1 MPETQRLVE
10 SYDFT
15 HYPLA
20 NGTDTEILTDTP
32 EGVGPLTDGDEVSV
46 TVELVGTPTNRGVIR
61 D

>member
-15 HYPLA
+15 RYPLA
-20 NGTDTEILTDTP
+20 NGTDTEILTGTT

-46 TVELVGTPTNRGVIR
+46 TVELAGPLTNRVVIR